1 MRTGWLFLMDFWGSW
16 LGGIKKQNILS
27 FLFFIFRNFSK
38 NGSLSRKK
46 SKQLETFRNN

>member
-16 LGGIKKQNILS
+16 LGGIKNKTTS
-27 FLFFIFRNFSK
+27 FSIFIFRIFLK
-38 NGSLSRKK
+38 NVSLSRKK

>member
-16 LGGIKKQNILS
+16 LGGIKKQNYF
-27 FLFFIFRNFSK
+27 FLFFIFRNFLK
-38 NGSLSRKK
+38 NVSLSRKK

>member
-1 MRTGWLFLMDFWGSW
+1 MVIFDGFLGVLVGWN
-16 LGGIKKQNILS
+16 KKQNYF
-27 FLFFIFRNFSK
+27 FLFFIFRNFLK